1 MMLLTNYRHA
11 EKSDSDGT
19 DVKRGQC
26 QVGGILASSE
36 GLAGPVQREEGS
48 WEGRVLGGAGK
59 AKGRARRPPAG
70 REEGR
75 LRPGHTEQG
84 PACQLEHPLLHPGNQ
99 PRGRYDQIDQ
109 FVEIWHAQ
117 CPRDLVYW
125 YLAQF

>member
-36 GLAGPVQREEGS
+36 GLTGPVQREEGS

-59 AKGRARRPPAG
+59 AKGHARRPPAG

-84 PACQLEHPLLHPGNQ
+84 PAPAGTPTASSRGTSQGVGMTRSVFYINKSYLEGNVAIHQ
-99 PRGRYDQIDQ
+99 EP
-109 FVEIWHAQ
+109 
-117 CPRDLVYW
+117 
-125 YLAQF
+125 